1 MEEGLMLS
9 TRMSEMLEEW
19 YGWWVPEAPEAAILA
34 LKPCIQYVLFCI
46 IWERGRAGVEED
58 EDEELKEEDGRKK

>member
-9 TRMSEMLEEW
+9 TRMSEGMLEEW

-46 IWERGRAGVEED
+46 I
-58 EDEELKEEDGRKK
+58 